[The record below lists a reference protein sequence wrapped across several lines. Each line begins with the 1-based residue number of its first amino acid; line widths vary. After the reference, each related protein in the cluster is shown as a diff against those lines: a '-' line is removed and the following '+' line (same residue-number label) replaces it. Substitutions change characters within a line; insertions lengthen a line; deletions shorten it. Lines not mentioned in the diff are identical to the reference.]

1 MDDHPDVH
9 KHLGGFGNYQS
20 IVVFCLSIIVI
31 WEGITSMMLVFLLG
45 DQNHRYVWMSAW
57 TSIWYVRWYFSLQ
70 IRSTWMFEYMFGR
83 YLRV

>member
-45 DQNHRYVWMSAW
+45 DQNHRYV
-57 TSIWYVRWYFSLQ
+57 
-70 IRSTWMFEYMFGR
+70 
-83 YLRV
+83 